1 MPTSI
6 QAVIVIVIFLMPG
19 FVASRVISYTYPS
32 SEPSDARLILTA
44 ITLSCFNYAI
54 LSWLLVLSW
63 RKLWYQNTA
72 FLVFLVLLTL
82 LISPVLIGLGLVK
95 LAATNWLRRFRHTFG
110 IPHPDPKAWDHF
122 FRRGMPC
129 WVVATLR
136 SGRVIGGLYGSNSFA
151 SSYPSA
157 EDLYLEQL
165 CNMTPEGMMAGLTA
179 LTVGGIIRMEN
190 VELLELFEYEPEG

>member
-95 LAATNWLRRFRHTFG
+95 LAATNWLRSFRHTFR

>member
-32 SEPSDARLILTA
+32 SEPTDARLILTA

-95 LAATNWLRRFRHTFG
+95 LAATNWLRSFRHTFR